1 MLIDRLLYQ
10 NLIPVRLSKNED
22 RLRSTPMEI
31 DAMEEANSYLTG
43 SIRTFVEAH
52 FREEIYA
59 EVVAE
64 RFGISR
70 E

>member
-1 MLIDRLLYQ
+1 
-10 NLIPVRLSKNED
+10 
-22 RLRSTPMEI
+22 MEI
-31 DAMEEANSYLTG
+31 DAINGANSYLTG